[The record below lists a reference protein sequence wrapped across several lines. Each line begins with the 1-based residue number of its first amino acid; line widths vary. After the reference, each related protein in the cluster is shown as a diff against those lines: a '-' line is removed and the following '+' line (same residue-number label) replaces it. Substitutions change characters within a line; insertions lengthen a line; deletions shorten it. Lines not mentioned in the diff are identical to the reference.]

1 VTESRLIDGRLEL
14 RRSDDDKK
22 PLLRRLAKIEGQV
35 RGLRT
40 MIEEDRYCL
49 DEVQQIN
56 AVTAALREVALL
68 IISQHVAQG
77 VQLAVREQESDGAVE
92 DVMRVLTALRCAC
105 AVDFLRLWRRQKSCS
120 NPYATCCR
128 PASIEIVLS
137 DARNCTRGRFAI
149 AGFANRWP

>member
-1 VTESRLIDGRLEL
+1 MRAVTESKLIDGRLEL
-14 RRSDDDKK
+14 RRSEDDKK
-22 PLLRRLAKIEGQV
+22 PLLQRLNKIEGQV

-56 AVTAALREVALL
+56 AVSAALREVALL

-92 DVMRVLTALRCAC
+92 DVMRVLKAAMRMR
-105 AVDFLRLWRRQKSCS
+105 D
-120 NPYATCCR
+120 
-128 PASIEIVLS
+128 
-137 DARNCTRGRFAI
+137 
-149 AGFANRWP
+149 

>member
-1 VTESRLIDGRLEL
+1 MHVVTESRLIDGRLEL
-14 RRSDDDKK
+14 RRSDEDKK
-22 PLLRRLAKIEGQV
+22 PLLRRLNKIEGQV

-92 DVMRVLTALRCAC
+92 DVMRVLAAAMRMR
-105 AVDFLRLWRRQKSCS
+105 D
-120 NPYATCCR
+120 
-128 PASIEIVLS
+128 
-137 DARNCTRGRFAI
+137 
-149 AGFANRWP
+149 

>member
-1 VTESRLIDGRLEL
+1 MRAVTESKLIDGRLEL
-14 RRSDDDKK
+14 RRSEDDKK
-22 PLLRRLAKIEGQV
+22 PLLQRLNKIEGQV

-56 AVTAALREVALL
+56 AVSAALREVALL

-92 DVMRVLTALRCAC
+92 DVMRVLKAAMRM
-105 AVDFLRLWRRQKSCS
+105 R
-120 NPYATCCR
+120 
-128 PASIEIVLS
+128 E
-137 DARNCTRGRFAI
+137 
-149 AGFANRWP
+149 

>member
-1 VTESRLIDGRLEL
+1 MRAVTERRLIDGRLEL
-14 RRSDDDKK
+14 RRSEDDKK
-22 PLLRRLAKIEGQV
+22 PLLQRLNKIEGQV

-56 AVTAALREVALL
+56 AVSAALREVALL

-92 DVMRVLTALRCAC
+92 DVMRVLKAAMRMR
-105 AVDFLRLWRRQKSCS
+105 D
-120 NPYATCCR
+120 
-128 PASIEIVLS
+128 
-137 DARNCTRGRFAI
+137 
-149 AGFANRWP
+149 

>member
-1 VTESRLIDGRLEL
+1 MRAVTESKLIDGRLKL
-14 RRSDDDKK
+14 QRSNDDKK
-22 PLLRRLAKIEGQV
+22 PLLQRLNKIEGQV

-92 DVMRVLTALRCAC
+92 DVMRVLKAAMRMR
-105 AVDFLRLWRRQKSCS
+105 D
-120 NPYATCCR
+120 
-128 PASIEIVLS
+128 
-137 DARNCTRGRFAI
+137 
-149 AGFANRWP
+149 

>member
-1 VTESRLIDGRLEL
+1 MRTVTESRLIDGRLEL
-14 RRSDDDKK
+14 RRSDEDKK
-22 PLLRRLAKIEGQV
+22 PLLRRLSKIEGQV

-92 DVMRVLTALRCAC
+92 DVMRVLAAAMRMR
-105 AVDFLRLWRRQKSCS
+105 D
-120 NPYATCCR
+120 
-128 PASIEIVLS
+128 
-137 DARNCTRGRFAI
+137 
-149 AGFANRWP
+149 

>member
-1 VTESRLIDGRLEL
+1 MRVVTESRLIDGRLEL
-14 RRSDDDKK
+14 RRSDDDKQ

-77 VQLAVREQESDGAVE
+77 VQLAVREQESAGAIE
-92 DVMRVLTALRCAC
+92 DVMRVLTAALRM
-105 AVDFLRLWRRQKSCS
+105 RS
-120 NPYATCCR
+120 
-128 PASIEIVLS
+128 
-137 DARNCTRGRFAI
+137 
-149 AGFANRWP
+149 

>member
-1 VTESRLIDGRLEL
+1 MRTVTESRLIDGRLEL
-14 RRSDDDKK
+14 RRSDEDKK
-22 PLLRRLAKIEGQV
+22 PLLRRLNKIEGQV

-92 DVMRVLTALRCAC
+92 DVMRVLKAAMRMR
-105 AVDFLRLWRRQKSCS
+105 D
-120 NPYATCCR
+120 
-128 PASIEIVLS
+128 
-137 DARNCTRGRFAI
+137 
-149 AGFANRWP
+149 